1 MKKILIPILCV
12 AALASCNNTPEGAA
26 TTTNTTQQAS
36 TATGDLYNVDA
47 TTSQVGWEGTGVGH
61 GHTGAFKLNNGT
73 LNVADGNIVAGSF
86 EINIGSLDNTDI
98 KDGSKKDLI
107 GHLLSA
113 DFFEAAKYPTAKFV
127 ITKCEALTDTNKHT
141 HNISGNLTLKDSTTN
156 VTFPATINA
165 SATDVTATAKFVID
179 RTKWGMS
186 YGNDK
191 SLKDKFISP
200 EVGITLNIVAK
211 K

>member
-1 MKKILIPILCV
+1 MKKLLLPIICI
-12 AALASCNNTPEGAA
+12 ATLASCNNTPEGATSTTA
-26 TTTNTTQQAS
+26 TKQEAS
-36 TATGDLYNVDA
+36 TATGDAYKIDA
-47 TTSQVGWEGTGVGH
+47 ATSTVGWEGTGVGH
-61 GHTGAFKLNNGT
+61 GHTGTFKLNSGS
-73 LNVADGNIVAGSF
+73 LSVADGNIAAGEF
-86 EINIGSLDNTDI
+86 EVNIGSLDNADI
-98 KDGSKKDLI
+98 KDSTKKDLI
-107 GHLLSA
+107 GHLLSV
-113 DFFEAAKYPTAKFV
+113 DFFDAAKYPTAKFV
-127 ITKCEALTDTNKHT
+127 VTKCEAIKDSKEGT

-156 VTFPATINA
+156 VTFPATIN
-165 SATDVTATAKFVID
+165 STATDVTANAKFVID